1 MSDPA
6 RRPPT
11 LPATIV
17 DGPGAAPSAT
27 PSDLAARGYR
37 AAADA
42 PETLRA
48 HRADLACFRAWCA
61 AEGRPAAIPAPPETV
76 GAYLAALAPR

>member
-6 RRPPT
+6 RRPPP

-17 DGPGAAPSAT
+17 DGPGAAPPAT
-27 PSDLAARGYR
+27 ASEGAARGYR

-48 HRADLACFRAWCA
+48 YRADLACFRAGMGASIGLVQRRWCSA
-61 AEGRPAAIPAPPETV
+61 SPPAP
-76 GAYLAALAPR
+76 